1 MEKIKGTKCMSVI
14 NEHILEIRYKA
25 NPKILDFRGTWAE
38 GISNHMDL
46 KHWRIV
52 ENRVDVFND
61 NSSLHAFVGFKS
73 AGFVAQDTD
82 TKNFFSDKAVKFFRY
97 LFSLDG
103 FGKDIYT
110 TRIGVRSRFAQEY
123 KDDFKNLMIK
133 YSQNYLRLT
142 EEAKKAINAELVDIG
157 GPLNFK
163 DKEGNFNTMSGP
175 MKSEQLQD
183 FFDNREKLPEVSFYY
198 DIDYWITPD
207 KVLDEREIIRKVQT
221 FSLSAWERFSSTS
234 KIVLGGE

>member
-1 MEKIKGTKCMSVI
+1 MEKIEGTGFMSLI
-14 NEHILEIRYKA
+14 NEHVLEIRYKA
-25 NPKILDFRGTWAE
+25 NPKILDFRGAWAE

-46 KHWRIV
+46 KHWRIL

-82 TKNFFSDKAVKFFRY
+82 TKDFFSNKAVKYFKY

-103 FGKDIYT
+103 FGLDIYVR
-110 TRIGVRSRFAQEY
+110 RIGVRARFAQEY
-123 KDDFKNLMIK
+123 KNSFEDLMTK

-175 MKSEQLQD
+175 MKSEQLQNLLD
-183 FFDNREKLPEVSFYY
+183 GREKLPEVSFYY

-207 KVLDEREIIRKVQT
+207 KILNEREIIRTVKA
-221 FSLSAWERFSSTS
+221 FSLSTWERFSATS
-234 KIVLGGE
+234 KIVLGVE

>member
-1 MEKIKGTKCMSVI
+1 MNVI

-52 ENRVDVFND
+52 DNRIDVYNE

-82 TKNFFSDKAVKFFRY
+82 TKNFFPDKAVKFFKY
-97 LFSLDG
+97 LCSLDG
-103 FGKDIYT
+103 FGHDIHT
-110 TRIGVRSRFAQEY
+110 TRIGLRSRFVQAYNNSFE
-123 KDDFKNLMIK
+123 DLMIK
-133 YSQNYLRLT
+133 YSQNYLMLT
-142 EEAKKAINAELVDIG
+142 EEAKKTINAELVDIG

-163 DKEGNFNTMSGP
+163 DKIGNFNTMSGP
-175 MKSEQLQD
+175 MKSEQLKNY
-183 FFDNREKLPEVSFYY
+183 FENRNDLPEVSLYY
-198 DIDYWITPD
+198 DIDYWVIPD
-207 KVLDEREIIRKVQT
+207 KVLNEREIIRKIQD
-221 FSLSAWERFSSTS
+221 FSLSAWDRFSTTN
-234 KIVLGGE
+234 KIVLGEK

>member
-1 MEKIKGTKCMSVI
+1 MNEI

-38 GISNHMDL
+38 GILNHMDL

-52 ENRVDVFND
+52 ENRVDVYND

-73 AGFVAQDTD
+73 AGFAAQDTD

-103 FGKDIYT
+103 FGRDIHII
-110 TRIGVRSRFAQEY
+110 RIGVRSRFAQPYNNGFE
-123 KDDFKNLMIK
+123 DLKNK

-142 EEAKKAINAELVDIG
+142 EEAKKVINAELVDIG

-163 DKEGNFNTMSGP
+163 DNEGNFNTMSGP
-175 MKSEQLQD
+175 MKSEQLQN
-183 FFDNREKLPEVSFYY
+183 FFDNRKNLPEVSFYY

-207 KVLDEREIIRKVQT
+207 KVLNEREIIRKVQT
-221 FSLSAWERFSSTS
+221 FSLSAWERFLATS
-234 KIVLGGE
+234 KVILGGE

>member
-1 MEKIKGTKCMSVI
+1 MRLI
-14 NEHILEIRYKA
+14 NEQILEVRHKP
-25 NPKILDFRGTWAE
+25 NSKILDYRGTWAE

-46 KHWRIV
+46 KHWRII
-52 ENRVDVFND
+52 ENRVDVFNE

-82 TKNFFSDKAVKFFRY
+82 TKTFFSDKAVKFFRY

-103 FGKDIYT
+103 FGHDIHVM
-110 TRIGVRSRFAQEY
+110 RLGVRSRFAQEY
-123 KDDFKNLMIK
+123 SGNFEDLAIK

-142 EEAKKAINAELVDIG
+142 DEAKAAINAELIDIG

-175 MKSEQLQD
+175 MKSEQLQNYFTD
-183 FFDNREKLPEVSFYY
+183 RKNLPKTCLYY
-198 DIDYWITPD
+198 DIDYWMTPD
-207 KVLDEREIIRKVQT
+207 QILNEKEIIRKART
-221 FSLSAWERFSSTS
+221 FAASTWERFLVTR
-234 KIVLGGE
+234 KIVLGDE